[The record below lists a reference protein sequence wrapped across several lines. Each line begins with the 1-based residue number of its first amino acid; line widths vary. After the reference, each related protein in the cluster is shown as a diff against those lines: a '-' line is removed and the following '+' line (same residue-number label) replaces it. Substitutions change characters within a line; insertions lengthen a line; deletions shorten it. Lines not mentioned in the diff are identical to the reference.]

1 MIAKYGKLKVG
12 DVVSLNWSS
21 NEHSL
26 WIIESI
32 NARNEALMVTVSHDG
47 VGVIKV
53 LRNLD
58 LVSFYFRI
66 TEV

>member
-1 MIAKYGKLKVG
+1 MVAKYGKLKVG

-32 NARNEALMVTVSHDG
+32 DDRNEALMVTASHDG
-47 VGVIKV
+47 VGVRK
-53 LRNLD
+53 LWRNLD
-58 LVSFYFRI
+58 LISFYFRI
-66 TEV
+66 IEV